1 MLLIKTKR
9 DTLLTPL
16 QAVAGIVERR
26 HTLPILSNV
35 YLEKKAGRLAFLAT
49 DIEIQISTAA
59 DCEAPGEDYALT
71 VGARKLQD
79 LLRALPDDA
88 EVSLNAQERKLQIKS
103 GKSRFNLQ
111 TLPADDFPRM
121 TESGEEAARFSLP
134 QKTLKRLFALVQCAM
149 AQQDI
154 RYYLNGLLLIVE
166 ARSIKLVATDGHRL
180 AYASA
185 ALEIDAPRQEVIIPR
200 KTVVELSKLLADSE
214 DAVAVEIGPKQVK
227 FSFSDIVV
235 ISKLVDG
242 KYPDYQRVMQVKQD
256 KKVMLNRLELQH
268 TLQRA
273 SILTNE
279 KFRGVRCVLSAD
291 SLKIICTNA
300 EQEEAQEELEVAYA
314 GDGLDIGF
322 NVGYLLDCLNT
333 IDTTDV
339 EWSFGDANASALLSM
354 PGKEDYKYVV
364 MPMRI

>member
-35 YLEKKAGRLAFLAT
+35 YLEKKDGRLTFLAT
-49 DIEIQISTAA
+49 DIEIQISTTA
-59 DCEAPGEDYALT
+59 DTEAPGEDHALT

-79 LLRALPDDA
+79 ILRALPDDA

-121 TESGEEAARFSLP
+121 AEAGDEATRFSLP
-134 QKTLKRLFALVQCAM
+134 QKTLKNLFALVQCAM

-166 ARSIKLVATDGHRL
+166 GKTIKLVATDGHRL
-180 AYASA
+180 AFASA
-185 ALEIDAPRQEVIIPR
+185 ESATELPRQEVIVPR
-200 KTVVELSKLLADSE
+200 KTVMELSKLLSDSE
-214 DAVAVEIGPKQVK
+214 DPVALEIGPKQAR
-227 FSFSDIVV
+227 FSFSSIVL

-242 KYPDYQRVMQVKQD
+242 KYPDYLRVMQANQT
-256 KKVMLNRLELQH
+256 KKVVLNRMELLH

-279 KFRGVRCVLSAD
+279 KFRGVRCVLSTG

-300 EQEEAQEELEVAYA
+300 EQEEAQEELEVDYT
-314 GDGLDIGF
+314 GDGIDIGF

-333 IDTTDV
+333 MDTTHV
-339 EWSFGDANASALLSM
+339 EWNFGDASTSALFTM
-354 PGKEDYKYVV
+354 PERANYKYVV

>member
-9 DTLLTPL
+9 DTLLAPL
-16 QAVAGIVERR
+16 QAVSGIVERR

-35 YLEKKAGRLAFLAT
+35 FIEKKGGRLSFLAT

-59 DCEAPGEDYALT
+59 DCEAAGEDYSLT

-88 EVSLNAQERKLQIKS
+88 EVSLNAQERKLAIKS

-121 TESGEEAARFSLP
+121 AEAVDEAAHLSVP

-154 RYYLNGLLLIVE
+154 RYYLNGLLFIVDGN
-166 ARSIKLVATDGHRL
+166 SIKLVATDGHRL

-185 ALEIDAPRQEVIIPR
+185 SLTSPVTRREVIVPR
-200 KTVVELSKLLADSE
+200 KTVVELSKLLDDSE
-214 DAVAVEIGPKQVK
+214 DPVELEISPKQIR
-227 FSFSDIVV
+227 FSFSNIVL

-242 KYPDYQRVMQVKQD
+242 KYPDYMRVMQAVQD
-256 KKVMLNRLELQH
+256 KKVALNRLELLH

-279 KFRGVRCVLSAD
+279 KFRGVRCVLSAN
-291 SLKIICTNA
+291 SLKIICSNA
-300 EQEEAQEELEVAYA
+300 EQEEAQEELEVPYA

-333 IDTTDV
+333 VDTADI
-339 EWSFGDANASALLSM
+339 EWSFGDANTSALITM
-354 PGKEDYKYVV
+354 PGNENYKYVV

>member
-1 MLLIKTKR
+1 
-9 DTLLTPL
+9 
-16 QAVAGIVERR
+16 
-26 HTLPILSNV
+26 
-35 YLEKKAGRLAFLAT
+35 
-49 DIEIQISTAA
+49 
-59 DCEAPGEDYALT
+59 
-71 VGARKLQD
+71 
-79 LLRALPDDA
+79 
-88 EVSLNAQERKLQIKS
+88 
-103 GKSRFNLQ
+103 
-111 TLPADDFPRM
+111 
-121 TESGEEAARFSLP
+121 
-134 QKTLKRLFALVQCAM
+134 M

-154 RYYLNGLLLIVE
+154 RYYLNGLLLIVDGN
-166 ARSIKLVATDGHRL
+166 SIKLVATDGHRL

-185 ALEIDAPRQEVIIPR
+185 ALETQMPRQEVIVPR
-200 KTVVELSKLLADSE
+200 KTVVELSKLLADA
-214 DAVAVEIGPKQVK
+214 DDPVAIAIGPKQVR
-227 FSFSDIVV
+227 FSFSDIEL

-256 KKVMLNRLELQH
+256 KKLLLNRLELLH

-279 KFRGVRCVLSAD
+279 KFRGVRCVLAAG

-314 GDGLDIGF
+314 GDALDIGF

-333 IDTTDV
+333 VDCGDV
-339 EWSFGDANASALLSM
+339 EWSFGDANTSALLTM

>member
-16 QAVAGIVERR
+16 QAVSGIVERR

-35 YLEKKAGRLAFLAT
+35 FIEKKGGKLAFLAT

-59 DCEAPGEDYALT
+59 DCEAPGEDTALT

-121 TESGEEAARFSLP
+121 AESGEEAARFSVP
-134 QKTLKRLFALVQCAM
+134 QKILKRLFALVQCAM

-166 ARSIKLVATDGHRL
+166 GKSIKLVATDGHRL
-180 AYASA
+180 AFASA
-185 ALEIDAPRQEVIIPR
+185 ALDAEVPRQEVIVPR
-200 KTVVELSKLLADSE
+200 KTVVELSKLLDDS
-214 DAVAVEIGPKQVK
+214 DDPVALEIAPKQVR
-227 FSFSDIVV
+227 FSFSNIVL

-242 KYPDYQRVMQVKQD
+242 KYPDYLRVMQVNQN
-256 KKVMLNRLELQH
+256 KKLALNRMELLH

-273 SILTNE
+273 AILTNE
-279 KFRGVRCVLSAD
+279 KFRGVRCVLSNN

-300 EQEEAQEELEVAYA
+300 EQEEAQEEMEVAYS

-333 IDTTDV
+333 VDTTDI
-339 EWSFGDANASALLSM
+339 EWSFGDANTSALLTM
-354 PGKEDYKYVV
+354 PGNENYKYVV

>member
-9 DTLLTPL
+9 DTLLAPL

-35 YLEKKAGRLAFLAT
+35 FLEKKAGRLSFLAT
-49 DIEIQISTAA
+49 DIEIQISTEA
-59 DCEAPGEDYALT
+59 DCEATGEDHALT

-79 LLRALPDDA
+79 ILRALPDDA
-88 EVSLNAQERKLQIKS
+88 EVSLNALERKLQIKS

-121 TESGEEAARFSLP
+121 AEAGDEAARLSVP

-154 RYYLNGLLLIVE
+154 RYYLNGLLLIVDGKT
-166 ARSIKLVATDGHRL
+166 IKLVATDGHRL

-185 ALEIDAPRQEVIIPR
+185 ALETELPHQEVIVPR
-200 KTVVELSKLLADSE
+200 KTVVELSKLLADSD
-214 DAVAVEIGPKQVK
+214 DAVALEIGPKQVR
-227 FSFSDIVV
+227 FSFSNIVL

-242 KYPDYQRVMQVKQD
+242 KYPDYLRVMQVKQD
-256 KKVMLNRLELQH
+256 KKVALNRLELMH

-273 SILTNE
+273 AILTNE
-279 KFRGVRCVLSAD
+279 KFRGVRCVLSSG

-300 EQEEAQEELEVAYA
+300 EQEEAQEELEIAFT
-314 GDGLDIGF
+314 GDALDIGF

-333 IDTTDV
+333 VDSGDI
-339 EWSFGDANASALLSM
+339 EWSFSDANSSSLFTM
-354 PGKEDYKYVV
+354 PGRDEYKYVV